1 MVLTPSLNKSF
12 KFQSEWPDNNSQ
24 SYLLQSV
31 INDMKNDSKLS
42 MKKQDGNYVFKS
54 KVNYKNNASLTHQ
67 IVTIDKNL
75 NIKKVVVYDNTGS
88 AQIKVSFKSCDMK
101 AKFNNKYFVLE
112 ENMKT
117 FDADT
122 ESDDEK
128 TTEESKMLDEAV
140 YPMYLPDGT
149 YLESEKTIDLDE
161 GSRIIMTFSGDTPF
175 MLVEETVSKSD
186 DMEVIPTNGDL
197 DILGGNIAIIGD
209 SSVSFI
215 NDGLQYY
222 LVSSDMSKED
232 LITVAKSVATLP
244 VGK

>member
-1 MVLTPSLNKSF
+1 
-12 KFQSEWPDNNSQ
+12 
-24 SYLLQSV
+24 
-31 INDMKNDSKLS
+31 
-42 MKKQDGNYVFKS
+42 
-54 KVNYKNNASLTHQ
+54 
-67 IVTIDKNL
+67 
-75 NIKKVVVYDNTGS
+75 
-88 AQIKVSFKSCDMK
+88 
-101 AKFNNKYFVLE
+101 
-112 ENMKT
+112 MKT

-122 ESDDEK
+122 ESDGEK
-128 TTEESKMLDEAV
+128 TTEESKILDEAV